1 MPPVVARAA
10 VLLAHPEVRDALAS
24 LAGRIT
30 VADMRRM
37 NHAVD
42 AEHRDAAD
50 VAREFL
56 GVGDLRTSLA
66 SVADGG

>member
-1 MPPVVARAA
+1 MPVARSARRCWRIR
-10 VLLAHPEVRDALAS
+10 EVQDALAT

-42 AEHRDAAD
+42 AEHQDPAA
-50 VAREFL
+50 VVREFL
-56 GVGDLRTSLA
+56 GKPTA
-66 SVADGG
+66 T